1 MAPGAASLK
10 CWKNI
15 WVSACSSR
23 KDAASNSQ
31 MPECVCAMRV
41 PRRSSACAT
50 CAQKSPKAAPMHRS
64 SSAVRA
70 VCWHAGLFHAWA
82 ERCIGA
88 ALGDFCAHVAQALE
102 RLGTRIAQ
110 THSGICE
117 FEAASFLDEQAD
129 TQMFFQHFK
138 LAAHGAMGYVQ
149 LLSRLAHAVEA
160 GRGFECAQG

>member
-1 MAPGAASLK
+1 
-10 CWKNI
+10 
-15 WVSACSSR
+15 
-23 KDAASNSQ
+23 

-64 SSAVRA
+64 AQ
-70 VCWHAGLFHAWA
+70 AWNKPA
-82 ERCIGA
+82 CQQTARTAEDERCIGA

-160 GRGFECAQG
+160 RRGFECA